1 MSVSNVFTYHYT
13 GETLGGVT
21 VTDGRN
27 IATEY
32 ALTNGRATT
41 MTKEGTVWRMDY
53 DACGVLTSL
62 VGPRPA
68 RLPHRRRRRRDV
80 TVPESQGRAA
90 AARRRPNPR
99 PRRSGSRR

>member
-1 MSVSNVFTYHYT
+1 MSVSNVFTNLYT

-21 VTDGRN
+21 VIDGRN
-27 IATEY
+27 FATEY
-32 ALTNGRATT
+32 ALTNGRVTT
-41 MTKEGTVWRMDY
+41 MMKEGAVWRMDY